1 MDKRISTRTL
11 TIGAALTAIVLILQ
25 LMGAFIRLGPFSMS
39 FVLVPIV
46 VGAATCGTAVG
57 TWLGLVFGVAVLI
70 SGDAA
75 PFLAVDVFGAVVTVL
90 VKGALCG
97 LVAGLIYNALKKI
110 NKTFAA
116 VCAAIACPITNTGVF
131 LAGCSVFFMDTLK
144 TWGQGGG
151 FGDNVLLYM
160 IVGLVG
166 INFVIELGINI
177 VLSPAISTLLNVFV
191 KEKK

>member
-75 PFLAVDVFGAVVTVL
+75 PFLAVDIFGAVVTVL

-116 VCAAIACPITNTGVF
+116 VCAAIVCPITNTGVF
-131 LAGCSVFFMDTLK
+131 LAGCSVFFMDTQK
-144 TWGQGGG
+144 IWGQGEG

>member
-1 MDKRISTRTL
+1 MDTRISTRTL

-75 PFLAVDVFGAVVTVL
+75 PF
-90 VKGALCG
+90 
-97 LVAGLIYNALKKI
+97 
-110 NKTFAA
+110 
-116 VCAAIACPITNTGVF
+116 
-131 LAGCSVFFMDTLK
+131 
-144 TWGQGGG
+144 
-151 FGDNVLLYM
+151 
-160 IVGLVG
+160 
-166 INFVIELGINI
+166 
-177 VLSPAISTLLNVFV
+177 
-191 KEKK
+191 